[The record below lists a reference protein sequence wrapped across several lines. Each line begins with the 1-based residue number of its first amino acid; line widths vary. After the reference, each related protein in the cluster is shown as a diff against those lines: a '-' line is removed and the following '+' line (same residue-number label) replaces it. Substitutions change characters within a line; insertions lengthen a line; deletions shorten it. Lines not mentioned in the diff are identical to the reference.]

1 MIKESEIP
9 DFSKTEVFVTTE
21 VESSR
26 SRNKKKNVKL
36 IVLSGALFLV
46 SFYIF
51 MHINTTMV
59 NTNVP
64 DSVIKAE
71 IQKMQNF
78 SNDKN
83 N

>member
-36 IVLSGALFLV
+36 IGLSVALFLV

>member
-36 IVLSGALFLV
+36 IVLSVALFLV